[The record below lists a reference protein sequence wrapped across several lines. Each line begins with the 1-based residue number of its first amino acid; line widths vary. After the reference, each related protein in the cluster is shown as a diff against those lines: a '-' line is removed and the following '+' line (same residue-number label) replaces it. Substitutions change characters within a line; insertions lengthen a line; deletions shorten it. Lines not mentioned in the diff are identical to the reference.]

1 MKFLTHQPCYTNIL
15 EKGEWTLNKN
25 WPQLLRMYYLSFIKC
40 DLAVG
45 MKSDI
50 VGNILAV
57 TEKNKTFLTRI
68 GSFLFLNHNF
78 MRLKGLEL
86 GKTDEKKLLQLR
98 HDNEIIIKISLH

>member
-45 MKSDI
+45 MKGDI

-57 TEKNKTFLTRI
+57 TEKTNIFNKDRLVPY
-68 GSFLFLNHNF
+68 LNHNF
-78 MRLKGLEL
+78 MRSKVLNLVRL
-86 GKTDEKKLLQLR
+86 MKKSFYNF
-98 HDNEIIIKISLH
+98 DMIMK